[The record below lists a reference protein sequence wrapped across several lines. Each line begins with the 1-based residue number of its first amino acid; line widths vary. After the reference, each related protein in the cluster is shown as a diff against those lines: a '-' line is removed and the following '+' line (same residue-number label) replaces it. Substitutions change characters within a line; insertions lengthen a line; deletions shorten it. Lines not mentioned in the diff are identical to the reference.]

1 MLTEKIENMIIDELK
16 HQTETVSI
24 ELKCERKKCSVFD
37 SKLGGIPYMPR
48 NFEYPF
54 ELPVENNE
62 PLRLLAQLNFEQLPI
77 LPDFPQKGILQF
89 FVATTPEYG
98 ADFDEPINTA
108 GFRVIYHSNIIKNKD
123 MLTFD
128 VPNLI
133 YDDANCFPFDGE
145 FALIGN
151 LIKQPISI
159 DDFRFDKIFLSVYK
173 KYTNEKIN
181 NLYDISDNFFNKL
194 LKNFNAEGHR
204 IGGYPHFEQYD
215 PRDNC
220 YKNDNMY
227 EHYTTLLLQID
238 SGLFTTK
245 KDEICWG
252 DGGVANFFIEPN
264 KLKICDFTHI
274 FYTWDCG

>member
-1 MLTEKIENMIIDELK
+1 MLTEKLENMIIEELK
-16 HQTETVSI
+16 HQTELLSI
-24 ELKCERKKCSVFD
+24 ELKCERKNCSVFD

-77 LPDFPQKGILQF
+77 LPNFPQKGILQF
-89 FVATTPEYG
+89 FVVTTSEYG
-98 ADFDEPINTA
+98 ADFDEPLNTA
-108 GFRVIYHSNIIKNKD
+108 GFRVIYHPNIIKNKD
-123 MLTFD
+123 MLNFD

-145 FALIGN
+145 FALTSK
-151 LIKQPISI
+151 LVKQPITT
-159 DDFRFDKIFLSVYK
+159 DDFRFDKILSNIYK

-181 NLYDISDNFFNKL
+181 SLRDIHDINNSFFCKL
-194 LKNFNAEGHR
+194 LENFNEEGHR

-215 PRDNC
+215 LRDNNY
-220 YKNDNMY
+220 YKN
-227 EHYTTLLLQID
+227 YTTLLLQID
-238 SGLFTTK
+238 SGLFPTT

-252 DGGVANFFIEPN
+252 DGGVANFFIEPE
-264 KLKICDFTHI
+264 KLKICDFTHVL
-274 FYTWDCG
+274 YTWDCG

>member
-1 MLTEKIENMIIDELK
+1 MLTEKLENMIIEELK
-16 HQTETVSI
+16 HQTELLSI
-24 ELKCERKKCSVFD
+24 ELKCERKNCSVFD

-77 LPDFPQKGILQF
+77 LPNFPQKGILQF
-89 FVATTPEYG
+89 FVATTSEYG
-98 ADFDEPINTA
+98 ADFDEPLNTA
-108 GFRVIYHSNIIKNKD
+108 GFRVIYHPNIIKNKD
-123 MLTFD
+123 MLNFD

-145 FALIGN
+145 FALTSK
-151 LIKQPISI
+151 LVKQPITT
-159 DDFRFDKIFLSVYK
+159 DDFRFDKILSNIYK

-181 NLYDISDNFFNKL
+181 SLRDIHDINNSFFCKL
-194 LKNFNAEGHR
+194 LENFNEEGHR

-215 PRDNC
+215 LRDNNY
-220 YKNDNMY
+220 YKN
-227 EHYTTLLLQID
+227 YTTLLLQID
-238 SGLFTTK
+238 SGLFPTT

-252 DGGVANFFIEPN
+252 DGGVANFFIEPE
-264 KLKICDFTHI
+264 KLKICDFTHVL
-274 FYTWDCG
+274 YTWDCG